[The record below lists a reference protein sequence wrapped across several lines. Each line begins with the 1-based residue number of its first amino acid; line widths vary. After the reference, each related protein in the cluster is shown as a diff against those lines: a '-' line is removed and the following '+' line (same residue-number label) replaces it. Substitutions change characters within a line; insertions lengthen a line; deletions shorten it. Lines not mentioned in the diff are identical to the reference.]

1 MEENRIGV
9 CMICEQQRNGGI
21 RIISAFI
28 CDECSNEMVRTDVR
42 DQKYP
47 FFVKQMSKVFYTG
60 HTRTYMN

>member
-1 MEENRIGV
+1 
-9 CMICEQQRNGGI
+9 MICEQQRNGGI